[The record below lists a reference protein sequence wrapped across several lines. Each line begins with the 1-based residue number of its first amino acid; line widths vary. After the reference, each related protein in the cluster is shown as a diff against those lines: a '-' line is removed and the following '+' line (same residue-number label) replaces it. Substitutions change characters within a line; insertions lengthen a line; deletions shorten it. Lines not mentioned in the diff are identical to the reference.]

1 MFLIFDFT
9 LPNNLILLLYFNST
23 LSALP
28 ISALQMNRKGSNNI
42 EKKTIASSRR
52 KEEFLK
58 SINRVRHSYDSKEQC
73 WSKVTVP
80 LSNCF
85 TFK

>member
-1 MFLIFDFT
+1 M
-9 LPNNLILLLYFNST
+9 S
-23 LSALP
+23 
-28 ISALQMNRKGSNNI
+28 RKASYNI

-73 WSKVTVP
+73 WSKVTVS
-80 LSNCF
+80 LSNFF
-85 TFK
+85 TFKYASQLTI